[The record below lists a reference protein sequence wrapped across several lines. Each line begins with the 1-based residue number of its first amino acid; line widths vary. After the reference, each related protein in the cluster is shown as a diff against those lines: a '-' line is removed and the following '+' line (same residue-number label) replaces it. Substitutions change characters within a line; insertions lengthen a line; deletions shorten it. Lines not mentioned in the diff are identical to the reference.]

1 MGDFKRAIA
10 SIKRH
15 SKVRWQCKQAIFERI
30 TPTPSWAVVLCLVPI
45 HSLFVLVRA
54 LCLSLVERILSKSS
68 FRSIS
73 LLDAMRR
80 CSFGFDHRRTC
91 GLVRSWTWGCGWGW
105 FRSCYPFFPASRCL
119 WFYSAPLAE
128 SISSTD
134 STVRPG
140 GGMGVSCFSTS
151 EFYWVYTVRWRVH
164 SPRVSYGPSF
174 HPVGRATSRL
184 LRGDPALP
192 MVLDLAGEE
201 DGGVRN
207 VCRTFVEGTF
217 FLFDRG
223 FLFLLSFPPFPLVR
237 FLLHGIDRFHGM
249 VDVFFF
255 HLFSGGST
263 SSSVPIPPFLPSGL
277 SLFFLDA
284 GGWVGR
290 LTVVSSFPISFSF
303 PWIGGQE

>member
-1 MGDFKRAIA
+1 MGDFQRAIA

-15 SKVRWQCKQAIFERI
+15 SKVRWQYKQAIFERI
-30 TPTPSWAVVLCLVPI
+30 TPTPSCVVVLCLVPI

-54 LCLSLVERILSKSS
+54 LCLSLVERILSKRS
-68 FRSIS
+68 FRFIS
-73 LLDAMRR
+73 PLNAMRG
-80 CSFGFDHRRTC
+80 CSFGFDRRRTC
-91 GLVRSWTWGCGWGW
+91 GLVRSWIWGCGLGW
-105 FRSCYPFFPASRCL
+105 FRSCYPFFPTSRCL
-119 WFYSAPLAE
+119 WFYSAPLPE

-151 EFYWVYTVRWRVH
+151 PFYWVYSVRWRVH

-174 HPVGRATSRL
+174 HPGGRATSRL

-201 DGGVRN
+201 DGGVRK
-207 VCRTFVEGTF
+207 VCRTFVEG
-217 FLFDRG
+217 D
-223 FLFLLSFPPFPLVR
+223 LLSFRSRLSVPFVFPPFPLVR

-249 VDVFFF
+249 VDVSPF

-263 SSSVPIPPFLPSGL
+263 SSSVPIPPFFSPRV
-277 SLFFLDA
+277 FH
-284 GGWVGR
+284 
-290 LTVVSSFPISFSF
+290 SSFLTLVA
-303 PWIGGQE
+303 G